1 MRINIENQQVKALRE
16 EVEKVVGKIN
26 GHDKFVKLSV
36 LIEEKCKE
44 HISITTFERL
54 WGYSTRNANNV
65 SERILDILAE
75 FIDAGNWEKFCKA
88 LLNSKDSVLFENIDI
103 INCNNLKK
111 GDRVRLTW
119 RPDRVCDIEYLGDY
133 RFVAI
138 RTENSS
144 IKPGDTFRCF
154 QIQTSR
160 ELYMDEFTRNGEA
173 EESNARYVVGQIN
186 GLSSV
191 EMITE

>member
-16 EVEKVVGKIN
+16 EVEKIVGKIN
-26 GHDKFVKLSV
+26 GHDKFVKLAT

-44 HISITTFERL
+44 HISITTLERL

-75 FIDAGNWEKFCKA
+75 FIDAKSWDNFYNA
-88 LLNSKDSVLFENIDI
+88 QINSKESELFENKET

-111 GDRVRLTW
+111 GAQIRLGW
-119 RPDRVCDIEYLGDY
+119 NPDRICDIEYLGDY

-138 RTENSS
+138 RTENTS

-154 QIQTSR
+154 QIQKDR
-160 ELYMDEFTRNGEA
+160 ELHMDNFTHKNEPA
-173 EESNARYVVGQIN
+173 ESNARYIVGQIN
-186 GLSSV
+186 GLKTV
-191 EMITE
+191 ELIKD